1 MAEHAYAIVNSTF
14 ADFLAGD
21 LLVKPA
27 EQAWEKAGYYALR
40 RAVFSQEQQLLG
52 QDKDDKDFSAIA
64 IVAVA
69 HHCGMPDQVIGAVRI
84 YQPEPLAKPGLW
96 YGGRL
101 CVAKAYRRHAMIGK
115 ALVNEAVSRAIE
127 LGCERFL
134 ATVQVANQG
143 YFHSLHWRS
152 LEALDLLG
160 QPHILMQAHLPA
172 YPLQQRQVSLPTH
185 TGDRHAS

>member
-1 MAEHAYAIVNSTF
+1 MAEHAFALVDSTF

-27 EQAWEKAGYYALR
+27 EHAWEKSDYYGLR
-40 RAVFSQEQQLLG
+40 RAVFSQEQQLLA
-52 QDKDDKDFSAIA
+52 QDKDDKDFSALP

-84 YQPEPLAKPGLW
+84 YQSEPGLW

-115 ALVNEAVSRAIE
+115 ALVNEAVSRALD
-127 LGCERFL
+127 LGCQRFL
-134 ATVQVANQG
+134 ATVQVGNEAW
-143 YFHSLHWRS
+143 FHGLHWRTLES
-152 LEALDLLG
+152 LQLLG
-160 QPHILMQAHLPA
+160 QPHVLMEAQLHA
-172 YPLQQRQVSLPTH
+172 YPVMPRRAAL
-185 TGDRHAS
+185 DRARRHD